1 MKNTKT
7 LAQHK
12 ETELKLALPTSDA
25 SQLPGRLAKTRLL
38 AQRAAVHLHLHNIY
52 FDSPAQ
58 HLRQARIALRL
69 RYVDNDPPGEGHWL
83 QTLKMGGQSDSA
95 LSQRGEWEV
104 PVPGPELSWDALQ
117 NTPWTKFDPSG
128 EIFRSLSP
136 CFTTRFK
143 RVSWVIRQRDGT
155 QIEVSLDLGDILL
168 GTKTAP
174 ICELE
179 LELLAGHADT
189 LFGVA
194 LALGRSLPVLPLNAS
209 KSERGYNLALDG
221 AALATC
227 ARPPV
232 LNARMRIN
240 VAAQTVLREMFGQFT
255 ANLYHLLVANEPE
268 AVHQARIGWRRFKS
282 ALRLFKPVF
291 IPHARPSLQC
301 LQAVLVSLGA
311 LRNLDVARFD
321 TLPALADA
329 YRTDDAQK
337 AQHWQAM
344 TQALDHAARQ
354 ALFKL
359 RAALQDPAVGTCLLQ
374 MTQWLEDLSDPN
386 KNSTAVVKLPES
398 LAKFAKRRTG
408 RLAQQLQHSVQSG
421 GLDNAHQIR
430 LLAKRLRYN
439 VESLRA
445 LLPKKSIRAEHQ
457 KALQLQARIGTQR
470 DVNQALELLTQLGA
484 APDLLAFVRGYALG
498 LLQTG
503 LAGFGSQVEI

>member
-1 MKNTKT
+1 MKNTKA
-7 LAQHK
+7 LAHPK
-12 ETELKLALPTSDA
+12 ETELKLALPASDA
-25 SQLPGRLAKTRLL
+25 SQLLERLSKTRTLAK
-38 AQRAAVHLHLHNIY
+38 RATVHLNLHNIY
-52 FDSPAQ
+52 FDSPTQ

-69 RYVDNDPPGEGHWL
+69 RHVDNDRRGEGHWL

-104 PVPGPELSWDALQ
+104 PVPGAQLSWDALQ
-117 NTPWTKFDPSG
+117 DTPWVEFDPSG

-143 RVSWVIRQRDGT
+143 RVTWVIRQRDGT

-179 LELLAGHADT
+179 LELLAGQADA

-209 KSERGYNLALDG
+209 KSERGYNLAKDG

-282 ALRLFKPVF
+282 ALRLFKPVLN
-291 IPHARPSLQC
+291 PQARPSKQDLQT
-301 LQAVLVSLGA
+301 VLLSLGA

-321 TLPALADA
+321 TLPALEDA
-329 YRTDDAQK
+329 YRAGDAIK

-344 TQALDHAARQ
+344 TQALEHAARQ
-354 ALFKL
+354 ELFKL
-359 RAALQDPAVGTCLLQ
+359 RVALQAPAVGTCLLQ
-374 MTQWLEDLSDPN
+374 MTQWLEDLSDPA
-386 KNSTAVVKLPES
+386 KTQTIVVKLPES
-398 LAKFAKRRTG
+398 LAKFAQRRTG
-408 RLAQQLQHSVQSG
+408 RLVHQLQHSVQSG
-421 GLDNAHQIR
+421 GLDHAHQIR

-445 LLPKKSIRAEHQ
+445 LLPKKLSRAEHQ
-457 KALQLQARIGTQR
+457 KALQLQVQIGTQR
-470 DVNQALELLTQLGA
+470 DVNQAVELLTHLGA
-484 APDLLAFVRGYALG
+484 APELLAFVRGYALG
-498 LLQTG
+498 LSQ
-503 LAGFGSQVEI
+503 AGVADSITPR